1 MTRRKVD
8 DGGVPADGGTLPSSG
23 YTSTNAVSPDGS
35 LRLRAVLPRSGTTPI
50 SAASDRKRSVIPDL
64 VDPVTA
70 GDEFLQHP
78 HNLLSR
84 LREES
89 PAWSAGA
96 RRWFAWRVRA
106 NLALICA
113 PVGRKTP
120 ASADTKDGER
130 KSGDASPRIS
140 IPSPLAGSAQ
150 LRREL
155 GAEQV
160 GLSFQVELAAAV
172 HDDLLERAALRGLL
186 DGGHVDALLAV
197 VGGQGV
203 SEGGLARGVRSLHG
217 QHGALPHHRLCSSRA
232 RKAGAAV

>member
-1 MTRRKVD
+1 VEIAGQPAMTRRKVD
-8 DGGVPADGGTLPSSG
+8 DGGVPADGGILLSSG

-50 SAASDRKRSVIPDL
+50 SASASDRKRSVIPDL

-113 PVGRKTP
+113 PGGRKTP
-120 ASADTKDGER
+120 AGADTKDGER
-130 KSGDASPRIS
+130 KAATRRRASVSPRRWRAARNCAESWAPNRSASVSRSNWPRPCTTIS
-140 IPSPLAGSAQ
+140 SNGLRCAGSSTVATWM
-150 LRREL
+150 
-155 GAEQV
+155 
-160 GLSFQVELAAAV
+160 
-172 HDDLLERAALRGLL
+172 
-186 DGGHVDALLAV
+186 
-197 VGGQGV
+197 
-203 SEGGLARGVRSLHG
+203 
-217 QHGALPHHRLCSSRA
+217 PYSR
-232 RKAGAAV
+232 

>member
-1 MTRRKVD
+1 MRRN
-8 DGGVPADGGTLPSSG
+8 PPSSG
-23 YTSTNAVSPDGS
+23 YTSTNAVPGRQPAAARRPPSQRHHADQ
-35 LRLRAVLPRSGTTPI
+35 R
-50 SAASDRKRSVIPDL
+50 ASDRKRSVIPDL

-150 LRREL
+150 PRREL

-172 HDDLLERAALRGLL
+172 HSSNGLRRAGSST
-186 DGGHVDALLAV
+186 VTTWM
-197 VGGQGV
+197 
-203 SEGGLARGVRSLHG
+203 
-217 QHGALPHHRLCSSRA
+217 PCSR
-232 RKAGAAV
+232 